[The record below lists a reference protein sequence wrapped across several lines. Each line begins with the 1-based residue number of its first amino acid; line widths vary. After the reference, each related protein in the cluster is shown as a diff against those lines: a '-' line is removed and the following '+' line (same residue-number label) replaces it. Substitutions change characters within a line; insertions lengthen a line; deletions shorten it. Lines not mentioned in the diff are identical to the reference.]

1 MAKYWTLSEIRQ
13 KVEQDLDLESEV
25 FVQPTE
31 MNNYIN
37 QAIDE
42 AEAEIHAIYEDY
54 FLTWYF
60 PELVADKKE
69 YDLPEDIYAHKI
81 RKIIFSDDQSKTYE
95 IARIPESEKFSDIAL
110 TERFRSTEFYRYL
123 ITNQTPGQPKIYTV
137 PAIRENDTGP
147 SIDGQSKM
155 RIWYI
160 RNANRLEVDSD
171 VCDIPEFV
179 HFVIGYTKLR
189 CLEKEGHPGTMYWDG
204 QVERQRRLMVD
215 TLSNMIPDGET
226 HIEPT
231 MMHYDEIS

>member
-1 MAKYWTLSEIRQ
+1 MARFWTLSEIRQ
-13 KVEQDLDLESEV
+13 KIEQDLDLESEV
-25 FVQPTE
+25 FIQPTE

-60 PELVADKKE
+60 PELVAGQRE
-69 YDLPEDIYAHKI
+69 YDLPENIYAHKI

-95 IARIPESEKFSDIAL
+95 VARVPESEKFSDIAL

-123 ITNQTPGQPKIYTV
+123 IVNNIAGSPKIYTV
-137 PAIRENDTGP
+137 PAIREGDTGP
-147 SIDGQSKM
+147 SQDGQSKM
-155 RIWYI
+155 RVWFL
-160 RNANRLEVDSD
+160 RNANRLEEDSD
-171 VCDIPEFV
+171 KCDIPEFV
-179 HFVIGYTKLR
+179 HFVIAYAKLR
-189 CLEKEGHPGTMYWDG
+189 CLEKEGHPNMMYWAQ

-226 HIEPT
+226 LIEPN
-231 MMHYDEIS
+231 MMHYDELS